1 MKRFLFSAIL
11 GGMMLSAT
19 TAVAQERLPE
29 YLQAEKF
36 TEDKLK
42 NMLFSTMVDPHWFQN
57 GKGFWYEYKTSEGTF
72 WYVVTPSQKKKEF
85 LFDRDKLAAQLTEI
99 VKDPFEARQLPVKNL
114 KAEAD
119 GRTFTFEV
127 VSSQDKQDKDK
138 KKKAEKQVFYF
149 SYDFPTKK
157 LTHLTD

>member
-57 GKGFWYEYKTSEGTF
+57 GNGFWYEYKTSEGQF
-72 WYVVTPSQKKKEF
+72 WYVVNPSQKKKEL

-138 KKKAEKQVFYF
+138 KKKAEKQVFYL
-149 SYDFPTKK
+149 S
-157 LTHLTD
+157 LIHI